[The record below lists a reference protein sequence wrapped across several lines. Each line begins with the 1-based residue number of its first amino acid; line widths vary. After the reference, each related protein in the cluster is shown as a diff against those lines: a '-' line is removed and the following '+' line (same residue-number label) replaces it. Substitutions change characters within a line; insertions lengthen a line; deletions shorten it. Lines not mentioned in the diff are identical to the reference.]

1 MPAASQAHPIR
12 LVVADLAGTTVD
24 FGSSAPAGVFVAL
37 FARHGVAVTEIEAR
51 GPMGTAKRDHIAALA
66 ALPAVAAAWRAKH
79 GADFTEADLD
89 RLYAEF
95 IPLQLQVL
103 PDFGDLVP
111 GTAEA
116 AAVLRKAGVKLA
128 VTTGYDT
135 AMMKIVL
142 SDAARQGF
150 VPDAAICASDVAA
163 GRPAPWMIYRAMEA
177 CGVWPPRAVVAVGD
191 TIADIE
197 AAVNAGVWAVGVTA
211 TGNMLGL
218 SQAAHDSLGKAER
231 AERLAVA
238 AERMRAAGADLVIE
252 SVVDLPALL
261 EQLAASPAGGM

>member
-1 MPAASQAHPIR
+1 MPAPLHPGPIR

-37 FARHGVAVTEIEAR
+37 FARHGVQLSEAEAR

-66 ALPAVAAAWRAKH
+66 AEPAIAAAWRAAH
-79 GADFTEADLD
+79 QAEFADRDLD

-95 IPLQLQVL
+95 ISLQLEVL
-103 PDFGDLVP
+103 PDYGDLVP
-111 GTAEA
+111 GTVEA
-116 AAVLRKAGVKLA
+116 ARALQAAGIKVA

-142 SDAARQGF
+142 DGAAQQGF
-150 VPDAAICASDVAA
+150 VPEAAVCASDVAA

-177 CGVWPPRAVVAVGD
+177 CGIWPPGSVVAVGD

-218 SQAAHDSLGKAER
+218 SQAAHDALPAAER
-231 AERLAVA
+231 AERLARS
-238 AERMRAAGADLVIE
+238 AERMRAAGADAVIE
-252 SVVDLPALL
+252 GVADLPALVGRL
-261 EQLAASPAGGM
+261 SG

>member
-1 MPAASQAHPIR
+1 MSHAWSDVPVSIR

-37 FARHGVAVTEIEAR
+37 FARHGVAVSEAEAR

-66 ALPAVAAAWRAKH
+66 ALPSVAAAWRAAH
-79 GADFTEADLD
+79 GGAGFTERDLD

-95 IPLQLQVL
+95 IPLQLEVL

-111 GTAEA
+111 GTAL
-116 AAVLRKAGVKLA
+116 AVSALRAEGVKVA

-142 SDAARQGF
+142 DGAARQGF
-150 VPDAAICASDVAA
+150 VPDAAVCASDVAA

-177 CGVWPPRAVVAVGD
+177 CGVWPPAAVVAVGD

-197 AAVNAGVWAVGVTA
+197 AAVNAGVRAVGVTA

-218 SQAAHDSLGKAER
+218 SREAHDALPAAER

-238 AERMRAAGADLVIE
+238 AERMRAAGADAVIA
-252 SVVDLPALL
+252 SVADLPALL
-261 EQLAASPAGGM
+261 PTLASG

>member
-1 MPAASQAHPIR
+1 MPAASQSSPIR

-24 FGSSAPAGVFVAL
+24 FGSSAPAGVFVSL
-37 FARHGVAVTEIEAR
+37 FARHGVSVSDAEAR

-79 GADFTEADLD
+79 SAEFTEADLD

-95 IPLQLQVL
+95 IPLQLEVL
-103 PDFGDLVP
+103 PNFGDLVP

-116 AAVLRKAGVKLA
+116 AAALRRAGVKVA

-135 AMMKIVL
+135 AMMRIVL
-142 SDAARQGF
+142 DDAARQGF
-150 VPDAAICASDVAA
+150 VPDAAVCASDVAA

-177 CGVWPPRAVVAVGD
+177 CGIWPPRAVVAVGD
-191 TIADIE
+191 TIADVE

-218 SQAAHDSLGKAER
+218 SRAEHDALAPAER
-231 AERLAVA
+231 AERLAAA
-238 AERMRAAGADLVIE
+238 AERMRAAGADAVIE
-252 SVVDLPALL
+252 TVAELPALL
-261 EQLAASPAGGM
+261 PKLGG

>member
-1 MPAASQAHPIR
+1 MPAPAHSVPIR

-24 FGSSAPAGVFVAL
+24 FGSSAPAGVFVSL
-37 FARHGVAVTEIEAR
+37 FARHGVTVSDAEAR

-66 ALPAVAAAWRAKH
+66 ALPNVAAAWRAAH
-79 GADFTEADLD
+79 GAAFTEQDLD

-95 IPLQLQVL
+95 IPLQLDVL
-103 PDFGDLVP
+103 PAYGELVP

-116 AAVLRKAGVKLA
+116 ARALRAAGIKVA

-142 SDAARQGF
+142 DGAARQGF
-150 VPDAAICASDVAA
+150 VPDATICASDVAA
-163 GRPAPWMIYRAMEA
+163 GRPAPWMIFRAMEA

-191 TIADIE
+191 TIADVE

-211 TGNMLGL
+211 RGNMLGL
-218 SQAAHDSLGKAER
+218 SHAEHDALEAGHRADLLMAAG
-231 AERLAVA
+231 
-238 AERMRAAGADLVIE
+238 ERMLSAGAHAVI
-252 SVVDLPALL
+252 SGIGDLPPILSTL
-261 EQLAASPAGGM
+261 GPTP